1 VSSLVASKIFPDLTS
16 MTASPPPPDRLPRLC
31 YLGSVPVE
39 PSAAGMMLLH
49 RLLAAYPAER
59 LAVGLTAETPTTRLP
74 AALPG
79 VRTFSVPKLFH
90 RGWVF
95 GRRRAPGLFLRFLHL
110 HAHHQA
116 RVALRHLGDFRPD
129 AILTV
134 HEKFGAFPAQALAA
148 RLGVPLHLILHDEW
162 HRDMPMPT
170 GSRVRFENAFR
181 QLYTS
186 AASRLCVCPYM
197 EEDYAVRYGRRG
209 SILYPYRA
217 RDAVAA
223 SIPPPQVGQAD
234 TPLTVAY
241 GGTVCSDGYWN
252 ALRALAAALRGVGGR
267 LILFGPNPADVAAQG
282 LVGEHVV
289 ARGYSRTM
297 MSAMRAEANV
307 LFLPMAFEAS
317 EEANARVSFPSKL
330 TEYTATGLPLLIYG
344 PPYASAVRWAQS
356 HPGTSEVVA
365 TPGEAALAP
374 AVLRLREPAHR
385 TRLAAASLE
394 LGDTYFNFDRAERLF
409 HQALTA
415 A

>member
-1 VSSLVASKIFPDLTS
+1 VSSPLASTILPDLTPMS
-16 MTASPPPPDRLPRLC
+16 VSPKRQDRLPRLC

-59 LAVGLTAETPTTRLP
+59 LAVGLHAETARPRLP

-79 VRTFSVPKLFH
+79 VRTFVVPKLFQ

-95 GRRRAPGLFLRFLHL
+95 GRRRAPGLFLRFLRL

-116 RVALRHLGDFRPD
+116 RLALRHLGDFRPE

-148 RLGVPLHLILHDEW
+148 QLGVPLHVILHDEW
-162 HRDMPMPT
+162 HRDMPMPA
-170 GSRVRFENAFR
+170 RARDRFEATFR
-181 QLYTS
+181 QLYHT

-197 EEDYAVRYGRRG
+197 EEDYALRYGRRG
-209 SILYPYRA
+209 TVLYPYRA

-223 SIPPPQVGQAD
+223 TVPPPQVGTPG

-267 LILFGPNPADVAAQG
+267 LILLGPAPAEVAAQG
-282 LVGEHVV
+282 LVGDHID
-289 ARGYSRTM
+289 ARGYCRAM
-297 MSAMRAEANV
+297 MSVMRAEANA

-365 TPGEAALAP
+365 IPGEAALAP
-374 AVLRLREPAHR
+374 AVLRLRDPAHR
-385 TRLAAASLE
+385 TRLAEASLQ
-394 LGDTYFNFDRAERLF
+394 LGNTYFGFDRAERLF
-409 HQALTA
+409 HQALA
-415 A
+415 AA